1 MLNPLKRP
9 DVILKSNVLFPDVCL
24 KLANEI
30 AQRSKDPS
38 TKVGA
43 VIWDPKDKRVIS
55 LGYNGFPDSIP
66 DTEEVWNNRTDTSAL
81 MKYDLVI
88 HAEMNAILNA
98 RCDLRGKQIFVTHM
112 PCPTCAKHIAACGIA
127 VAVWPTD
134 SVAKGQ
140 NERDSEVCNY
150 IFKTS
155 NIITRNNI

>member
-55 LGYNGFPDSIP
+55 LGYNGFPDNVP

-127 VAVWPTD
+127 VAVWPAD
-134 SVAKGQ
+134 SAAKGQ
-140 NERDSEVCNY
+140 NERDVEVCNY
-150 IFKTS
+150 IFRVS
-155 NIITRNNI
+155 NISTRNNI